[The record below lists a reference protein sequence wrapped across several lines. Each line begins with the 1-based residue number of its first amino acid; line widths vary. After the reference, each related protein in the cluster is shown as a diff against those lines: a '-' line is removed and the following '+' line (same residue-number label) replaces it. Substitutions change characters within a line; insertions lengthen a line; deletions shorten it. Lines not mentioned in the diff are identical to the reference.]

1 MTFGL
6 VAGMVLSV
14 FAQPLDR
21 ILAVVNGHVI
31 MRSDVRAFLD
41 LGLVDGTSSPADE
54 GTVLTLLIERR
65 VVLDEVDRFVVEEP
79 DPVVVEQRLARL
91 RADLP
96 RGTELEPLLARSG
109 LTLDDLRYLL
119 ADDIRREMYLQR
131 RFQVVGDD
139 RDEAVRDWVGNLLT
153 RAQIRRSR

>member
-1 MTFGL
+1 MTFWL

-21 ILAVVNGHVI
+21 ILAVVNGYVI

-96 RGTELEPLLARSG
+96 RGTELKPLLARSG

>member
-96 RGTELEPLLARSG
+96 RGTEFEPLLARSG

>member
-96 RGTELEPLLARSG
+96 RGTELELLLARSG